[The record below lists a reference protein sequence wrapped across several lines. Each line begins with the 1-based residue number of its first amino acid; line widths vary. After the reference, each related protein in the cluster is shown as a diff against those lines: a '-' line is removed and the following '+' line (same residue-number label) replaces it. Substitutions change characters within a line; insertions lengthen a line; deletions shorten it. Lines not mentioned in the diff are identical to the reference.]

1 MKIIEIKLTK
11 TFLNRLNDNRLKEKY
26 EKIGWIKIRIMN
38 VKLKNETI
46 ETLATNL
53 TNEEFNSDELK
64 LLYGKR
70 WTIETGFDKTEKFGS
85 NRRVFRN
92 TTSPI
97 SGSERTLQADFAMI
111 NNLFH

>member
-1 MKIIEIKLTK
+1 
-11 TFLNRLNDNRLKEKY
+11 
-26 EKIGWIKIRIMN
+26 MN
-38 VKLKNETI
+38 VELKNGTI

-85 NRRVFRN
+85 NRRVFPEHGESLLN
-92 TTSPI
+92 KTFMPI
-97 SGSERTLQADFAMI
+97 FSFYNLEMLAIIFFE
-111 NNLFH
+111 NNRL